1 MLQGFHEAGTCDETT
16 WPDKDH
22 GLVCGECKVLV
33 NNMAST
39 YGGKCDTYC
48 AGLEKQCVGAWEEIG
63 DTCVVDY
70 DGACSVS
77 LGGTSDAICECSADG
92 APCFLP
98 SRDAFIYGFIHDLKT
113 HNL

>member
-1 MLQGFHEAGTCDETT
+1 MLQGFHEAGNCDETA

-33 NNMAST
+33 DNMASV

-48 AGLEKQCVGAWEEIG
+48 AGRGKICMGAWEEDG
-63 DTCVVDY
+63 DTCTVLR
-70 DGACSVS
+70 DGDCSVS
-77 LGGTSDAICECSADG
+77 FESTSDAICECSADG

-98 SRDAFIYGFIHDLKT
+98 SLAGRT
-113 HNL
+113 HIRLYS